1 MVVSLTTLRFRTIRK
16 NEKTESINPSF
27 YAVSTE
33 GSKEHRAIGEVL
45 HFDDALRRDA
55 NLLAARA
62 KLVNVN
68 ILKCLS
74 LSYLLPNPNT
84 IHRAAGTTCP
94 D

>member
-55 NLLAARA
+55 NLLAART
-62 KLVNVN
+62 KLVNIN

-74 LSYLLPNPNT
+74 FSYFSPNPNT